1 MKYFLGTDEAGY
13 GPNLGPLVV
22 TATLWRVEKCDGS
35 PLYDRLRH
43 IVTAEPEGRHDARV
57 WLADSKKVHG
67 ASDGLRRL
75 ELGALAALR
84 ACGIVAHELR
94 RLLALVDG
102 EARDERSEPWHA
114 VDVPLPTACEL
125 QLLEDHAAQLHR
137 GLNEAGVAL
146 VAVRCRCLFP
156 AEFNDGCERYGN
168 KATLL
173 TATTLRLVRD
183 LLDRVDA
190 GEVEVACDKHGGRN
204 SYAAAIQEHITG
216 RLVQTIRES
225 REESAYRFREA
236 KRQVRIGFH
245 VGGESHLPTALASM
259 ISKFVREAAM
269 RGWNEY
275 WGKLVPDLR
284 PTAGYA
290 VDSRRFRK
298 EIEAVAAAQKLDER
312 EWWRVR

>member
-22 TATLWRVEKCDGS
+22 TATLWRVAKCDGS
-35 PLYDRLRH
+35 PLYERLRKV
-43 IVTAEPEGRHDARV
+43 VTAQPDGADDARV

-84 ACGIVAHELR
+84 ACGIAADELR

-102 EARDERSEPWHA
+102 EARDGRSEPWHA
-114 VDVPLPTACEL
+114 VDVPLPTACERS
-125 QLLEDHAAQLHR
+125 QLEDHAAQFEA
-137 GLNEAGVAL
+137 GLREAGVSL
-146 VAVRCRCLFP
+146 VGVRCRCLYP
-156 AEFNDGCERYGN
+156 AEFNDGCDQFGN

-173 TATTLRLVRD
+173 TATTLRLVRN
-183 LLDRVDA
+183 LLDCVES

-204 SYAAAIQEHITG
+204 SYAAALQEHLTG
-216 RLVQTIRES
+216 NLVQTIRES
-225 REESAYRFREA
+225 RTESSYCFREA
-236 KRQVRIGFH
+236 KRRVRIGFH